1 MTGSEKKMENYIR
14 SVSRRLNLPKEVR
27 SRVMSDFTSGG
38 SCLRRQ
44 RSTAAGSCW
53 VVFW

>member
-27 SRVMSDFTSGG
+27 SRVMSDFTSVIAA
-38 SCLRRQ
+38 RRE
-44 RSTAAGSCW
+44 SGIFIS
-53 VVFW
+53 